1 MVRRGTETHRGALDR
16 PRRRVVDLRGPG
28 MLVQEFKL
36 ARMAMAAWS
45 AMLLA
50 LTLTAPVAVS
60 AADFERAKA
69 AFEREEYSVALSE
82 FHSLAEQG
90 HSDAQTYLERMYG
103 NGQGVPQDYVL
114 AAQWI
119 RKAAEQGYA
128 NAQFNLGLRYYY
140 GEGVPQDYVFS
151 YAWSNL
157 AAAQAHREARELRDK
172 LRLAMTSG
180 QIAEA
185 QALSREFRGR
195 TERANTT
202 TPPNRLEAGRVD
214 RRPTGS
220 GSGFLVGPGGKI
232 LTNNHVVDGCA
243 QVTVR
248 HSGERHCAT
257 VHASDATNDLA
268 LLAAPGLSGETA
280 AFSESPQPALGET
293 ATVAGYPFG
302 GLLASD
308 LHVTGGNISA
318 LAGLGDDSTRL
329 QITAPVQPG
338 NSGGPL
344 LDESGN
350 VIGVVV
356 SRLNAPGV
364 ARATGS
370 IPQNVNFAM
379 KGAVARMFLE
389 IHGVPYGRAGGDK
402 KLSTQAVADLAR
414 GFTVA
419 VECWEWSLRYGG
431 RDATF
436 PAPGRRDMSGAGIP
450 RQSAEE
456 GKADV
461 SPPLASN
468 REPRADPVVRET
480 GATNLV
486 PGLNSDPP
494 DRMIH

>member
-28 MLVQEFKL
+28 MLVQDFKL

-69 AFEREEYSVALSE
+69 AFEREDYSVALSE

-90 HSDAQTYLERMYG
+90 HSDAQTYLGRMYG
-103 NGQGVPQDYVL
+103 NGQGVPQDYAL

-119 RKAAEQGYA
+119 RKAAERGYANAQFGLGFMYRVGWGVPQDYALAAQRYRKAAEQGYA

-151 YAWSNL
+151 YARSNL

-202 TPPNRLEAGRVD
+202 TPPNRLEPGRVD

-248 HSGERHCAT
+248 HSGERHSAT

-356 SRLNAPGV
+356 SRLNALGV
-364 ARATGS
+364 ARATGT
-370 IPQNVNFAM
+370 IPQNVNFAI
-379 KGAVARMFLE
+379 KGSVARMFPE

-419 VECWEWSLRYGG
+419 VECWE
-431 RDATF
+431 
-436 PAPGRRDMSGAGIP
+436 
-450 RQSAEE
+450 
-456 GKADV
+456 
-461 SPPLASN
+461 
-468 REPRADPVVRET
+468 
-480 GATNLV
+480 
-486 PGLNSDPP
+486 
-494 DRMIH
+494 